1 MKFYKIIQDDTI
13 LGVVDVNNFVRY
25 QSYPSILLRS
35 LIKDAH
41 FVLFKNILYHAGWL
55 HDVSN
60 VPLDYIEADIISIS
74 ETEYDLLRE
83 ALEKEDD
90 LTAGPSIEMDNFYN
104 NETVIPTPDIETV
117 PEEPTTEYIRSVKL
131 LEMKNASQQAITDGF
146 DVVLLDGASHHFSL
160 TPVEQLNILRL
171 KLRMIDGENNLPYH
185 AVGEASQFYSGIDIL
200 SIASGMDNH
209 IDYHNVYYNSLENYI
224 NNITDNTEISE
235 VTYGMEI
242 PEEYQ
247 SEVLKTF
254 L

>member
-1 MKFYKIIQDDTI
+1 MKFYKIIQDNTI
-13 LGVVDVNNFVRY
+13 LGVVDANNFVRY

-41 FVLFKNILYHAGWL
+41 FVLFRDTLYHAGWL

-60 VPLDYIEADIISIS
+60 IPLEYVEADIISIS
-74 ETEYDLLRE
+74 EEEYELIYNSLQTEDELI
-83 ALEKEDD
+83 
-90 LTAGPSIEMDNFYN
+90 TIPPIEMEHFYE
-104 NETVIPTPDIETV
+104 NEEVTPEPE

-146 DVVLLDGASHHFSL
+146 DVVLFDGASHHFSL
-160 TPVEQLNILRL
+160 TPAEQLNILRL
-171 KLRMIDGENNLPYH
+171 KLRMIDGEDNLPYH
-185 AVGEASQFYSGIDIL
+185 AVGEASQFYSGVDIL
-200 SIASGMDNH
+200 SITSGMDNH

-224 NNITDNTEISE
+224 NNITDNIEISE

-247 SEVLKTF
+247 SEVLKT
-254 L
+254 LL